1 MREGPSILELRRHV
15 DLLSRGVPPNIPRIE
30 VRDLRSGANFQS
42 RFWVRFES
50 TGTSVARW
58 RVSARD
64 LHNSVMYILGSS
76 DNLLLNDAG
85 AEPLGDEETREF
97 SEDHGGPNQSEY
109 RGREQACE
117 HQNHEKLK
125 NLNRNLSGE
134 TPPSRCEGS
143 ID

>member
-76 DNLLLNDAG
+76 DNLGAG
-85 AEPLGDEETREF
+85 W
-97 SEDHGGPNQSEY
+97 
-109 RGREQACE
+109 GRTCA
-117 HQNHEKLK
+117 HVLVT
-125 NLNRNLSGE
+125 GE
-134 TPPSRCEGS
+134 SVERSVGQFVGQLER
-143 ID
+143 I